1 VKCWRA
7 LGARVV
13 AVEPQPDLLRV
24 LSLLYG
30 RDPAVTLVPEAV
42 GARPGQAPLWVSDR
56 HPTVTTLSAAWAEE
70 VGQRPDFRGVRWRR
84 AGEVRVTTLDEL
96 IRRFGM
102 PDFVKIDVEGL
113 EGEVLAGLSHPPPAL
128 SFEYLTAARDR
139 ALTCVDRLEA
149 LGEYRYNG
157 SPGESHQLS
166 SARWLDAAGIR
177 TALASLTQGSGDVY
191 AWRADVACGTRA
203 EGSQQ
208 GLGEVRHAAQ
218 GRAPGDQAGDEA
230 LGHKGIPDLR
240 PLGDEVDRDLP
251 GGPLPADGGQ
261 GLVVPEHQQHQIQVG
276 PEP

>member
-1 VKCWRA
+1 
-7 LGARVV
+7 
-13 AVEPQPDLLRV
+13 
-24 LSLLYG
+24 
-30 RDPAVTLVPEAV
+30 
-42 GARPGQAPLWVSDR
+42 
-56 HPTVTTLSAAWAEE
+56 
-70 VGQRPDFRGVRWRR
+70 VRWRQ

-113 EGEVLAGLSHPPPAL
+113 EGEVLAGLSRPPPAL

-139 ALTCVDRLEA
+139 ALACVDRLET
-149 LGEYRYNG
+149 LGEYRYNW
-157 SPGESHQLS
+157 SPGESHQLA
-166 SARWLDAAGIR
+166 SARWLDAAGMR
-177 TALASLTQGSGDVY
+177 AALARLTQGSGDVY
-191 AWRADVACGTRA
+191 AWRADVAGGTRA

-218 GRAPGDQAGDEA
+218 GRAPGDQAGDKA

-276 PEP
+276 PEAQPAGDDPQQIGHRVPIGGPEVRQDPPLAPRRGELLLDLRRVEGSAVRMRPQSGW

>member
-1 VKCWRA
+1 MASTHRIARALGLARSLGLYYGNPLRNRRLARLYAPFLGPAALGFDIGAHVGNRVKCWRA

-70 VGQRPDFRGVRWRR
+70 VGRGPDFRGVRWRQ

-113 EGEVLAGLSHPPPAL
+113 EGEVLAGLSRPPPAL
-128 SFEYLTAARDR
+128 SFEYLTAARHR
-139 ALTCVDRLEA
+139 ALACVDRLEA
-149 LGEYRYNG
+149 LGEYRYNS
-157 SPGESHQLS
+157 SPGESHRLAW
-166 SARWLDAAGIR
+166 ARWLDAAGMR
-177 TALASLTQGSGDVY
+177 AALARLTQGSGDVY
-191 AWRADVACGTRA
+191 AWRADVAGGT
-203 EGSQQ
+203 
-208 GLGEVRHAAQ
+208 
-218 GRAPGDQAGDEA
+218 
-230 LGHKGIPDLR
+230 
-240 PLGDEVDRDLP
+240 
-251 GGPLPADGGQ
+251 
-261 GLVVPEHQQHQIQVG
+261 
-276 PEP
+276 